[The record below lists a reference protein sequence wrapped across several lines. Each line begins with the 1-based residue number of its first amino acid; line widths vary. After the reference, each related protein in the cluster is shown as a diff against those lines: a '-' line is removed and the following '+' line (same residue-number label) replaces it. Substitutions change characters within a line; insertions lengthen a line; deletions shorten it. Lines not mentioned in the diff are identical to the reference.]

1 MAKEHKGLSRMIIK
15 KRLIR
20 ALPLIIILALILIAL
35 AYYKLTIDK
44 GIWKNNE
51 KGRPSEYTGSVK
63 VSADTDD
70 AGISIDKDE
79 IIKKALKD
87 LGYKDEDIK
96 KMKDEEIIEILKL
109 SNKLGRTIKSLDD
122 VSSAELM
129 WCLNDLYSEKLTV
142 DELEKLLNA
151 EIITQYPKIKNKT
164 DDDGNKLLDGIIEF
178 ERHDTDGNS
187 TKLTYLKKSSFDE
200 MVNDNNTEIVKY
212 FTLDEDGNAIIGI
225 VDSVTEKF
233 STNDSEVDI
242 SQYTT
247 TLNDKNKNKD
257 GGYSKKVYSVST
269 KTIDYK
275 SAVSQYT
282 MPFEYLWALLTI
294 GKDKDFVLE
303 LADLVQDSE
312 ITIGLYDNITT
323 TTDETVDTYKKETK
337 KEATTYTVL
346 VNQNGMQTGLE
357 STGPQTTTSVS
368 DEYYVNHTFIYDDDD
383 FVYDLTKVNV
393 WIIDYSQDYTFSK
406 KEKEG
411 EPKVNVKNINKTE
424 FKITDETSTEPV
436 ENEDKSR
443 SITTTKTSMRYVER
457 KQKNTY
463 TVEKQSYVAKSK
475 DKPKIKVDKDDDEPN
490 FVNILCKKKHSD
502 AKTLLTD
509 SSNGGT
515 PDWIFEILRGSEK
528 TSGLVDL
535 TKYLFY
541 KVSNI
546 NFGFDDDNFDFSEYE
561 TASFQNFTASYGD
574 YVVKTNDSSSAPVV
588 TDKKKME
595 EGLKKW
601 LKNASKQKT
610 NALSVLD
617 TVMDCQEKYHV
628 NAVFTFAFL
637 RNETGIGSA
646 DTNYVNRDN
655 NWGSWNLGH
664 KFASPQENIITITS
678 KMESGGIYFS
688 KGNISVSQ
696 IGAIYCPNTSD
707 YPTQGDGWIKN
718 VNEYMTDLYSAM
730 GIDASPSAGSGA
742 VANGGKG
749 TIGVYTST
757 KNIKYNLYLQ
767 GSNSPWAGENYGNS
781 HSMAK
786 AGCGPT
792 AAAIIASAY
801 DANITPSTVR
811 KSIVSSFGL
820 GNHSSATSIQSTLK
834 KLIPN
839 IKTEVAGYD
848 EAKIKKCLE
857 KSGQVWFVVQ
867 HCKYTSGAHCMA
879 LIDYK
884 DPGMV
889 YVAHG
894 TANSR
899 PYGWNKLSELKSYNK
914 YSSILYV
921 GGK

>member
-1 MAKEHKGLSRMIIK
+1 M
-15 KRLIR
+15 
-20 ALPLIIILALILIAL
+20 
-35 AYYKLTIDK
+35 
-44 GIWKNNE
+44 
-51 KGRPSEYTGSVK
+51 
-63 VSADTDD
+63 
-70 AGISIDKDE
+70 
-79 IIKKALKD
+79 
-87 LGYKDEDIK
+87 
-96 KMKDEEIIEILKL
+96 
-109 SNKLGRTIKSLDD
+109 
-122 VSSAELM
+122 
-129 WCLNDLYSEKLTV
+129 
-142 DELEKLLNA
+142 
-151 EIITQYPKIKNKT
+151 
-164 DDDGNKLLDGIIEF
+164 
-178 ERHDTDGNS
+178 
-187 TKLTYLKKSSFDE
+187 
-200 MVNDNNTEIVKY
+200 
-212 FTLDEDGNAIIGI
+212 
-225 VDSVTEKF
+225 
-233 STNDSEVDI
+233 
-242 SQYTT
+242 
-247 TLNDKNKNKD
+247 
-257 GGYSKKVYSVST
+257 
-269 KTIDYK
+269 
-275 SAVSQYT
+275 
-282 MPFEYLWALLTI
+282 
-294 GKDKDFVLE
+294 
-303 LADLVQDSE
+303 
-312 ITIGLYDNITT
+312 
-323 TTDETVDTYKKETK
+323 
-337 KEATTYTVL
+337 
-346 VNQNGMQTGLE
+346 
-357 STGPQTTTSVS
+357 
-368 DEYYVNHTFIYDDDD
+368 
-383 FVYDLTKVNV
+383 
-393 WIIDYSQDYTFSK
+393 
-406 KEKEG
+406 
-411 EPKVNVKNINKTE
+411 
-424 FKITDETSTEPV
+424 
-436 ENEDKSR
+436 
-443 SITTTKTSMRYVER
+443 
-457 KQKNTY
+457 
-463 TVEKQSYVAKSK
+463 
-475 DKPKIKVDKDDDEPN
+475 
-490 FVNILCKKKHSD
+490 
-502 AKTLLTD
+502 
-509 SSNGGT
+509 
-515 PDWIFEILRGSEK
+515 
-528 TSGLVDL
+528 VDL

-546 NFGFDDDNFDFSEYE
+546 SFGVTKFDFSEYE
-561 TASFQNFTASYGD
+561 TTSFQSLTASYGD
-574 YVVKTNDSSSAPVV
+574 YVVKTNDASSAPVV

-601 LKNASKQKT
+601 LKNASAQKK

-730 GIDASPSAGSGA
+730 GIDASPIPGSGA

-757 KNIKYNLYLQ
+757 KKIKYNLYLQ
-767 GSNSPWAGENYGNS
+767 GSNAPWAKEDYGND

-801 DANITPSTVR
+801 NANITPSTVR
-811 KSIVSSFGL
+811 QSIVSSFGL
-820 GNHSSATSIQSTLK
+820 GNNASAVRIQSTLK

-839 IKTEVAGYD
+839 VKTEVAGYD

-857 KSGQVWFVVQ
+857 NSGQVWFVVQ

-884 DPGMV
+884 EPGMV